1 MTQLTLTVPYNDRE
15 AVKKAFEL
23 HGSDIAAVILEPFP
37 ANAGLY
43 FPQNDFLHFLREITL
58 RHDTLLIFDEVM
70 TGFRVA
76 PGGVQQLYGITPD
89 LTCMGKVIGGGL
101 PVGALAAARKS
112 WTASL
117 RLAPCIRR
125 EPCPAIPLPWRRDWP
140 SSGNS

>member
-1 MTQLTLTVPYNDRE
+1 
-15 AVKKAFEL
+15 
-23 HGSDIAAVILEPFP
+23 
-37 ANAGLY
+37 
-43 FPQNDFLHFLREITL
+43 
-58 RHDTLLIFDEVM
+58 M

-101 PVGALAAARKS
+101 PVGAFGGRSES

-117 RLAPCIRR
+117 RLALCIRR
-125 EPCPAIPLPWRRDWP
+125 EPCPAIRSPWRRDWP